1 MARLNIGQSRRDLN
15 DELSNLNEAQKKQI
29 TGSFR
34 ALRASRTDTSV
45 IQSTAHSKI
54 VGGRECTMDSI
65 MDSGCSFPITS
76 TAVAEGIGAEIK
88 PLKNKL
94 EIIDASNQVMDIIG
108 TIKMYI
114 YNRVL
119 GGRKLVEAA
128 VIRSKKK
135 ETLISLDFFKALG
148 PCT

>member
-1 MARLNIGQSRRDLN
+1 MVRLNVGQSRRDLN

-45 IQSTAHSKI
+45 LQTTAHSKI
-54 VGGRECTMDSI
+54 VGGRECTMASI

-76 TAVAEGIGAEIK
+76 TSVAEGIGAEIK

-94 EIIDASNQVMDIIG
+94 EIVDASDKVMDIIG

-114 YNRVL
+114 YHRVL
-119 GGRKLVEAA
+119 GSRKQIGRAHV
-128 VIRSKKK
+128 
-135 ETLISLDFFKALG
+135 
-148 PCT
+148 

>member
-1 MARLNIGQSRRDLN
+1 
-15 DELSNLNEAQKKQI
+15 
-29 TGSFR
+29 
-34 ALRASRTDTSV
+34 
-45 IQSTAHSKI
+45 
-54 VGGRECTMDSI
+54 MDSI

-114 YNRVL
+114 YNQVL

-135 ETLISLDFFKALG
+135 ETLISLDLLKSWEAG
-148 PCT
+148 NW